1 MSAYAFPTATGLTA
15 GILGLLQAGLMLYV
29 AAGRRRHKSGL
40 GDGGHEALNRR
51 IRMHG
56 NLAENAALFIALLT
70 LVELSGA
77 TGFARIAGAVFVAA
91 RLAHAYGLSMAF
103 GPGANP
109 PRFLGAVGT
118 FGCIAATAIRLLI
131 AAL

>member
-1 MSAYAFPTATGLTA
+1 MTAYVFPIATALTA
-15 GILGLLQAGLMLYV
+15 AVLGLLQAGLTLYV
-29 AAGRRRHKSGL
+29 AAGRGQHKTGL
-40 GDGGHEALNRR
+40 GDGGHEALTRR

-56 NLAENAALFIALLT
+56 NLAENAALFIALLA

-91 RLAHAYGLSMAF
+91 RLAHAYGLSMTF

-109 PRFLGAVGT
+109 FRFAGAVGT
-118 FGCIAATAIRLLI
+118 ILCIACVSIRLAI